1 MLGLY
6 LHLPFCIRKCDYCD
20 FNSKPAAPGEVDVYL
35 EALLQEL
42 RDLAGMHGRA
52 ADTLYL
58 GGGTPTVLSG
68 DQFRRLFGVLERL
81 GLWTPGLET
90 TVEANPG
97 TLDRPKAQLLAA
109 LGVNRISL
117 GVQALQDRLLRR
129 LGRMHTGRAARD
141 TFDTL
146 RAVGFENIGIDL
158 IYGLPEQHVADWVA
172 DLGQILD
179 LGPEHLSLYGL
190 MIEGGTPFARQ
201 REQGV
206 LLLPSEE
213 EEIAMLRSAREMT
226 AAAGYEHYEISN
238 YARPGFPCRHNLG
251 YWTVEEYIGAGAG
264 AHSFLQTD
272 GPTRSH
278 NTPAVDLYIE
288 RMREGRSPV
297 FRTERLSPRTLAAE
311 ALMLGLRMREGV
323 PLEAFRSRYG
333 IDPFDVYAACL
344 RRGLD
349 NSWLEIEGGRLRF
362 TETGMLLSNEFFVD
376 LF

>member
-6 LHLPFCIRKCDYCD
+6 LHFPFCVRKCDYCD
-20 FNSKPAAPGEVDVYL
+20 FNSKPAGPGEVDAYL

-42 RDLAGMHGRA
+42 RGLAAVHRRA

-81 GLWTPGLET
+81 RLWTPGIET

-97 TLDRPKAQLLAA
+97 TLDRSKAALLAT

-117 GVQALQDRLLRR
+117 GVQALQDRLLNR
-129 LGRMHTGRAARD
+129 LGRIHTGRAALD
-141 TFDTL
+141 TFDIL

-158 IYGLPEQHVADWVA
+158 IYGLPGQAVHDWEA
-172 DLGQILD
+172 DLSKVLE

-190 MIEGGTPFARQ
+190 MVEEGTPFARR
-201 REQGV
+201 REQGL

-213 EEIAMLRSAREMT
+213 AEIAMVRAARERT
-226 AAAGYEHYEISN
+226 AAAGYGHYEISN
-238 YARPGFPCRHNLG
+238 YARPGFACRHNLG

-264 AHSFLQTD
+264 AHSFLLTG

-278 NTPAVDLYIE
+278 NEPSVERYIE
-288 RMREGRSPV
+288 RMGRGQSPV
-297 FRTERLSPRTLAAE
+297 FQAERLTSRTLASE
-311 ALMLGLRMREGV
+311 ALMLGLRLREGV
-323 PLEAFRSRYG
+323 LLDEFRGRYG
-333 IDPFDVYAACL
+333 IDPFDAYGSSL
-344 RRGLD
+344 RRGLQKG
-349 NSWLEIEGGRLRF
+349 WLERNAGRLRF
-362 TETGMLLSNEFFVD
+362 TETGILLSNE
-376 LF
+376 LFIELF